1 MRARRAGLFI
11 APASILASI
20 AVVSG
25 VLASGPGIAAS
36 AAATTT
42 TTTPVRANADFVIWA
57 DAQRA
62 QILLPFAKKFGK
74 QYGITVAVT
83 PDSGNLEGDFTTATE
98 AGKGPDLVIG
108 AHDWIGDMVVNGVIQ
123 PLPMPAIEQK
133 LFNKIALNA
142 VRYQNEIWGVPY
154 AIENVALF
162 RNPAL
167 SPSSPATFQQMI
179 SEGQALVTAGKAKVP
194 FCDQVGTTGDA
205 YHMEPFYTSGGGY
218 LFGTLKNGDYNPK
231 DVGVGLAGSIAF
243 GKLLYQ
249 YGEKGTGVGRERLH
263 PVDFRFEL
271 DRPVRLRPVPLPCLR
286 ALGNPPDQGC
296 APGLQPV
303 GHPRVRRLRPERGPS
318 WVSRRSLCP
327 ARPRTRPWL
336 SSSSST
342 TSPAPLSRRRCSL
355 SSHAPRPCSP
365 SSTRN

>member
-11 APASILASI
+11 APASILASV

-249 YGEKGTGVGRERLH
+249 YGEKGTGADANVFTQSISGSNSIGLFASGQCPFLVSGPGQSPRS
-263 PVDFRFEL
+263 
-271 DRPVRLRPVPLPCLR
+271 RLRTRHIPCR
-286 ALGNPPDQGC
+286 SS
-296 APGLQPV
+296 PGSPAMA
-303 GHPRVRRLRPERGPS
+303 RRGPS
-318 WVSRRSLCP
+318 WASRRSLCP

-342 TSPAPLSRRRCSL
+342 TSPAPLSRRRCSP
-355 SSHAPRPCSP
+355 SSRAPRPCNP